1 MADRRFK
8 DREGRSWDVRVR
20 SRADWL
26 YEPVDDNPGPART
39 GAAPGY
45 ETDPFELSVEELQQ
59 LLDDAKAPESRQKKS
74 PFLD

>member
-1 MADRRFK
+1 MADRRFT

-20 SRADWL
+20 SRSEWL
-26 YEPVDDNPGPART
+26 YEPVDDNPGPARS

-59 LLDDAKAPESRQKKS
+59 LIDAARAPRQREKKS